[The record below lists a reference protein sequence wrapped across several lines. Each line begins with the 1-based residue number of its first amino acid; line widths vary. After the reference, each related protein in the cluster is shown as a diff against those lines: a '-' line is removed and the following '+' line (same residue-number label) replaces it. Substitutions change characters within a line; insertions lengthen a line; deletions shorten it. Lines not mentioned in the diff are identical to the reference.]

1 MKRKDLEKID
11 GLTKEQIDEILGL
24 HQVDDAN
31 WKAKLSSKDKE
42 IENLQDT
49 VKDQNEKIDKY
60 KDVDI
65 EELQKNNNDWQS
77 KYDNDIAA
85 LKKTHAIEDVITSSK
100 PKNKKA
106 LMALLDMDK
115 VTLGDDGKLSGLDEQ
130 IKAVKKENSFLFED
144 DKPTGPTNISLGG
157 NHSGRAGIDTP
168 VTLGDAV
175 SQHYNEGE

>member
-31 WKAKLSSKDKE
+31 WKARLSSKDKE
-42 IENLQDT
+42 LENLQNT
-49 VKDQNEKIDKY
+49 VKDQNKKLDKY

-65 EELQKNNNDWQS
+65 EELQKKNNDLQS

-85 LKKTHAIEDVITSSK
+85 LKKTHAIEDVIASSK

-130 IKAVKKENSFLFED
+130 ITAVKKENSFLFED
-144 DKPTGPTNISLGG
+144 DKPAGPTNISLGG
-157 NHSGRAGIDTP
+157 NHSGKTGTGTP